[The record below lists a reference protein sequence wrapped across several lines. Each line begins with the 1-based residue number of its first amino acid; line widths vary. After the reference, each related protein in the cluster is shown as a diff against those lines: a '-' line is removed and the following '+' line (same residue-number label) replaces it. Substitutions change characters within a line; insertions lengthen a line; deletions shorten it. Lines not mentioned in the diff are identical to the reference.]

1 MLGRNLF
8 GPPTHTRNTNWRNIT
23 EGKKGGPERIK
34 ISLWFPTPTGQCSLT
49 GLLITN
55 VCHWLWGL
63 ELPLHKDLT
72 GSLPQSREH
81 LGSCHYHCIHFTF
94 AETERFK
101 RVTRKR
107 YKQDQYP
114 DFLTKPSEEPSALN
128 LTSRIN
134 ILVVT
139 QVHKGVSRLDH
150 LIVYLMAS
158 PKST

>member
-1 MLGRNLF
+1 M
-8 GPPTHTRNTNWRNIT
+8 
-23 EGKKGGPERIK
+23 
-34 ISLWFPTPTGQCSLT
+34 
-49 GLLITN
+49 
-55 VCHWLWGL
+55 
-63 ELPLHKDLT
+63 
-72 GSLPQSREH
+72 
-81 LGSCHYHCIHFTF
+81 
-94 AETERFK
+94 
-101 RVTRKR
+101 TRKR